1 MTSISPRLEVK
12 VRKSVESIASYEAE
26 MGINAGILG
35 PGPLGSWSAIGVI
48 TIDESLM
55 LDNDSLT
62 SALAEMAP
70 RAAMQKIINL
80 VK

>member
-1 MTSISPRLEVK
+1 
-12 VRKSVESIASYEAE
+12 